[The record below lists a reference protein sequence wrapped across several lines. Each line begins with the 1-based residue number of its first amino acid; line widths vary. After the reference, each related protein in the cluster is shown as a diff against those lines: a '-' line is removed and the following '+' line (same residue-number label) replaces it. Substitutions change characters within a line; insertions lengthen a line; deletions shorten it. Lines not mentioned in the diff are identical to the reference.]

1 MPQNGDVAINRRTG
15 ERAVFQNGQW
25 LKQTG
30 GGQVGGAEQRG
41 RLAMGLGPMV
51 QAQQD
56 MANIEAR
63 GNPYSMTQNLDNATA
78 EALAGIGLELPSWGI
93 NFRPLEGVAKSIGG
107 QDFQDYKQAAAAFE
121 SQLMPIM
128 SGAAVSP
135 SEAQRQI
142 RAALPELGDSVETLK
157 TKARVRKMLLNGAAR
172 QMGAQLPYPDVPT
185 FGVNTEAVHQGGGPP
200 PPDPSQI
207 QGGGPVRVSSPQ
219 EAAQLPPGTVFITP
233 DGRRK
238 VR

>member
-1 MPQNGDVAINRRTG
+1 MPQNGDVAVNKRTG

-25 LKQTG
+25 VKQTG
-30 GGQVGGAEQRG
+30 GAQMGGAEQRG

-56 MANIEAR
+56 MAAIEAR
-63 GNPYSMTQNLDNATA
+63 GNPFSLTQNPDNAA
-78 EALAGIGLELPSWGI
+78 AQAISGIGVDIPGMGI
-93 NFRPLEGVAKSIGG
+93 NFHPFEGAAKSLGG
-107 QDFQDYKQAAAAFE
+107 QDFQNYQQAAKAFE

-135 SEAQRQI
+135 SEAARQI
-142 RAALPELGDSVETLK
+142 QAALPQLGDSPETLQR
-157 TKARVRKMLLNGAAR
+157 KARTREMMLNGAAR
-172 QMGAQLPYPDVPT
+172 QMGTQLPYPNAPT
-185 FGVNTEAVHQGGGPP
+185 FGTNTEALPQAQGAPP
-200 PPDPSQI
+200 PNPAQV
-207 QGGGPVRVSSPQ
+207 QGGGPVRVNSPD
-219 EAAQLPPGTVFITP
+219 EAMRLPPGTVFMTP